1 MLNTPR
7 KLTEKVDNM
16 QKEMCD
22 VSRKTLKDSKEN
34 DANKNHCN
42 KNEYL

>member
-22 VSRKTLKDSKEN
+22 VSRKIDTKRFKR
-34 DANKNHCN
+34 K
-42 KNEYL
+42 